1 MNIMHILLSW
11 QMVGALLTFFI
22 FSFLFR
28 DNPFYKF
35 AEHLYVGISL
45 GYTIALTWY
54 STVWPDLFQ
63 PLFFS
68 PVAQVGAGQ
77 KVLLLIPL
85 LFGLMYFTAFIP
97 RVGWMM
103 RVPMGF
109 IMGWGM
115 GIWIPATVQTTLL
128 KQMQGSLLTPT
139 MLTKWHLLLFGLIS
153 LVGVVCSVIYFFFS
167 REQKG
172 ALKLASETGII
183 FLMVG
188 FGASFGYTVM
198 SRMSLLIGRFQFL
211 LRDWL
216 GVIH

>member
-1 MNIMHILLSW
+1 MSIAHILFSW
-11 QMVGALLTFFI
+11 QTIGALLTFFI

-35 AEHLYVGISL
+35 AEHLFVGVSL
-45 GYTIALTWY
+45 GYTIVLTWY
-54 STVWPDLFQ
+54 STVLPDLVQ
-63 PLFFS
+63 PLFFRS
-68 PVAQVGAGQ
+68 IAEVPIGQ
-77 KVLLLIPL
+77 KLLLIVPL
-85 LFGLMYFTAFIP
+85 AFGMLYFAAFVP
-97 RVGWMM
+97 KVGWLM
-103 RVPMGF
+103 RIPMGF

-115 GIWIPATVQTTLL
+115 GVWIPATVQTTLL
-128 KQMQGSLLTPT
+128 KQIQGSLLTPT

-172 ALKLASETGII
+172 ALKIASETGII
-183 FLMVG
+183 FLMIG

-198 SRMSLLIGRFQFL
+198 ARMSLLIGRFQFL